1 MHINGHLMQ
10 NKNSNHQQD
19 RRTGDEAISPNDL
32 VNMEL
37 LKESEMDIKAPEIPE
52 EIIKTLKSRKKHM
65 CVKKDGTNS
74 IPSCNEVSVPGMV
87 TQRSC
92 VYGGARVV
100 LMPITDAIHLVH
112 GPLGCASCTW
122 DIRGTRSSGSD
133 LYRNGFSTD
142 LQEKDIVFGG
152 EKKLLETIIE
162 LNQIFEPAAIF
173 VYATCVV
180 GLIGDDL
187 KSVCIEAGKITGSR
201 VIPVQ
206 SEGFRS
212 VNKSLGHQL
221 ACDALLEYLIGTEP
235 PQNKGNT
242 NKKEGEDHQN
252 TDHRLNILGE
262 FNVAGDFWAIKPLLE
277 NMGVSIQAVV
287 TGDST
292 VEEIAQANLA
302 QLYLVQCQKSSRYLA
317 DAMEELYNIPQIR
330 LNFFG
335 VEETSASLRA
345 IAKFFKDPQMIE
357 KVEKII
363 KSGKKSVEESIAP
376 YRQRLTGKKVA
387 VYVGGNKAWSLIR
400 AFEELGMEVLL
411 TGTQNGLP
419 EDYQRI
425 KESVR
430 DGTLVVDDANTMELA
445 RLLGKYKP
453 DLMVSGAKEKYLSLK
468 MGVAFCDFNHDRISA
483 FAGFKGFLNFA
494 REVDRAVSSPVWNH
508 SLKINPLAK
517 PEILTARSIEK
528 KTEEEVTEIVQ
539 GSP

>member
-1 MHINGHLMQ
+1 MQ
-10 NKNSNHQQD
+10 NKNSNRQQD
-19 RRTGDEAISPNDL
+19 QEKENQSMFSDDLPNI
-32 VNMEL
+32 EI
-37 LKESEMDIKAPEIPE
+37 LKESKMSIKVPEIPE

-122 DIRGTRSSGSD
+122 DIRGTRSSGSE

-187 KSVCIEAGKITGSR
+187 KSVCSEAGKITGSR

-235 PQNKGNT
+235 PQNKGNVKR
-242 NKKEGEDHQN
+242 NEVKDHQDI
-252 TDHRLNILGE
+252 DHSLNILGE
-262 FNVAGDFWAIKPLLE
+262 FNVAGDFWAIKPLLK
-277 NMGVSIQAVV
+277 NIGVSIQAVV

-302 QLYLVQCQKSSRYLA
+302 KLNLVQCQKSSRYLA

-330 LNFFG
+330 VNFFG
-335 VEETSASLRA
+335 VEETSTSLRA

-357 KVEKII
+357 TVEKII
-363 KSGKKSVEESIAP
+363 KSETERVEESITP
-376 YRQRLTGKKVA
+376 YRQHLSGKTVA

-400 AFEELGMEVLL
+400 AFEELGMKVLL

-425 KESVR
+425 KETVR
-430 DGTLVVDDANTMELA
+430 DGTLVVDDANAMELA
-445 RLLGKYKP
+445 RLLDKYKP
-453 DLMVSGAKEKYLSLK
+453 DLLVSGAKEKYLSLK

-494 REVDRAVSSPVWNH
+494 REVDRAVSSPVWNL
-508 SLKINPLAK
+508 SPKIKAPTK
-517 PEILTARSIEK
+517 TDIFTARSIEK
-528 KTEEEVTEIVQ
+528 KPKEEVTEIVQ
-539 GSP
+539 GSE

>member
-1 MHINGHLMQ
+1 MQINGHLMQ
-10 NKNSNHQQD
+10 NKNNNHLQD
-19 RRTGDEAISPNDL
+19 RETENGKTFSNDL
-32 VNMEL
+32 ANIKV
-37 LKESEMDIKAPEIPE
+37 LKESEMDIRVPKIPE
-52 EIIKTLKSRKKHM
+52 EIINTLKSRKKHM

-74 IPSCNEVSVPGMV
+74 IPSCNEASVPGMV

-122 DIRGTRSSGSD
+122 DIRGTRSSGSE

-142 LQEKDIVFGG
+142 LQERDIVFGG

-187 KSVCIEAGKITGSR
+187 KRVCIEAGKITGSR

-242 NKKEGEDHQN
+242 NKKEVENNQN
-252 TDHRLNILGE
+252 TEHRLNILGE

-277 NMGVSIQAVV
+277 KIGVSIQAVV

-292 VEEIAQANLA
+292 VEEIAQANSA
-302 QLYLVQCQKSSRYLA
+302 QLNLVQCQKSSRYLA

-330 LNFFG
+330 VNFFG

-357 KVEKII
+357 TVEKII
-363 KSGKKSVEESIAP
+363 KSGEKSVEKSIIP

-425 KESVR
+425 KETVR
-430 DGTLVVDDANTMELA
+430 DGTLVVDDANAMELA

-453 DLMVSGAKEKYLSLK
+453 DLLVSGAKEKYLSLK
-468 MGVAFCDFNHDRISA
+468 MKVAFCDFNHDRISA
-483 FAGFKGFLNFA
+483 FAGFEGFLNFA

-508 SLKINPLAK
+508 SPKIK
-517 PEILTARSIEK
+517 PQDKFDILTAKSIEK
-528 KTEEEVTEIVQ
+528 KPKKGVTEIVQ
-539 GSP
+539 GS

>member
-1 MHINGHLMQ
+1 MQINGHLMQ
-10 NKNSNHQQD
+10 NKNNSHQQD
-19 RRTGDEAISPNDL
+19 CVTEDGKISSSDL
-32 VNMEL
+32 ANIEV
-37 LKESEMDIKAPEIPE
+37 LKRSEMDIRVPEIPAG
-52 EIIKTLKSRKKHM
+52 IINTLKSRKKHM

-74 IPSCNEVSVPGMV
+74 IPSCNEASVPGMV

-122 DIRGTRSSGSD
+122 DIRGTRSSGSE

-142 LQEKDIVFGG
+142 LQERDIVFGG

-187 KSVCIEAGKITGSR
+187 KMVCIEAGKITGSR

-221 ACDALLEYLIGTEP
+221 ACDALLDHLIGTEP
-235 PQNKGNT
+235 PQNKGNA
-242 NKKEGEDHQN
+242 NRKGLEDQQN
-252 TDHRLNILGE
+252 TDHSLNILGE

-277 NMGVSIQAVV
+277 KIGVSIQAVV

-302 QLYLVQCQKSSRYLA
+302 QLNLVQCQKSSRYLA

-330 LNFFG
+330 VNFFG

-345 IAKFFKDPQMIE
+345 IAKFFNDPQMME
-357 KVEKII
+357 TVEKII
-363 KSGKKSVEESIAP
+363 KSGTEGVEESIIP
-376 YRQRLTGKKVA
+376 YHQRLSGKKVA

-425 KESVR
+425 KETVR
-430 DGTLVVDDANTMELA
+430 DGTLVVDDANAMELA

-483 FAGFKGFLNFA
+483 FAGFEGFLNFA

-508 SLKINPLAK
+508 SPKIKAPAK
-517 PEILTARSIEK
+517 PEILTAKSIENNQK
-528 KTEEEVTEIVQ
+528 
-539 GSP
+539 GGD

>member
-1 MHINGHLMQ
+1 MQINGHLMQ
-10 NKNSNHQQD
+10 NKNNSNQQD
-19 RRTGDEAISPNDL
+19 YVTEDGKISSNDL
-32 VNMEL
+32 ANIKV
-37 LKESEMDIKAPEIPE
+37 LKESEMNIKVPEIPS

-74 IPSCNEVSVPGMV
+74 IPSCNEASVPGMV

-92 VYGGARVV
+92 AYGGARVV

-122 DIRGTRSSGSD
+122 DIRGTRSSGCE

-142 LQEKDIVFGG
+142 LQERDIVFGG

-187 KSVCIEAGKITGSR
+187 KRVCGEAGKITGSR

-242 NKKEGEDHQN
+242 NQKGVEDHHN
-252 TDHRLNILGE
+252 SDHCLNILGE

-277 NMGVSIQAVV
+277 KIGVSIQAVV

-302 QLYLVQCQKSSRYLA
+302 QLNLVQCQKSSRYLA
-317 DAMEELYNIPQIR
+317 DAMEELYNIRQIR
-330 LNFFG
+330 VNFFG
-335 VEETSASLRA
+335 VEETSSSLRA
-345 IAKFFKDPQMIE
+345 IAKFFNDPQMIE
-357 KVEKII
+357 TVEKII
-363 KSGKKSVEESIAP
+363 ETETKTVEESIAP
-376 YRQRLTGKKVA
+376 YRQRLSGKKVA

-419 EDYQRI
+419 EDYQRV
-425 KESVR
+425 KETVR
-430 DGTLVVDDANTMELA
+430 DGTLVVDDANAMELA

-453 DLMVSGAKEKYLSLK
+453 DLLVSGAKEKYLSLK
-468 MGVAFCDFNHDRISA
+468 MRIAFCDFNHDRISA

-508 SLKINPLAK
+508 SPQIKPPAK
-517 PEILTARSIEK
+517 PDILTAKSIEK
-528 KTEEEVTEIVQ
+528 KTEKEVTEIVQ

>member
-10 NKNSNHQQD
+10 NKNNNQQD
-19 RRTGDEAISPNDL
+19 RRTENEAISPNDL
-32 VNMEL
+32 ANMEL
-37 LKESEMDIKAPEIPE
+37 LKESEIGIKVPEIPS

-187 KSVCIEAGKITGSR
+187 KSVCSEAGKITGSR

-242 NKKEGEDHQN
+242 NKKEVEDHQN
-252 TDHRLNILGE
+252 TEHRLNILGE

-277 NMGVSIQAVV
+277 NMGISIQAVV

-292 VEEIAQANLA
+292 VEEIAQANSA
-302 QLYLVQCQKSSRYLA
+302 QLNLVQCQKSSRYLA

-330 LNFFG
+330 VNFFG
-335 VEETSASLRA
+335 VEETSTSLRA

-425 KESVR
+425 KETVR

>member
-1 MHINGHLMQ
+1 MQ
-10 NKNSNHQQD
+10 NKNSNRQQD
-19 RRTGDEAISPNDL
+19 QEKENQSMFSDDLPNI
-32 VNMEL
+32 EI
-37 LKESEMDIKAPEIPE
+37 LKESKMSIKVPEIPE

-122 DIRGTRSSGSD
+122 DIRGTRSSGSE

-187 KSVCIEAGKITGSR
+187 KSVCGEVGKITGSR

-206 SEGFRS
+206 SEGFKS

-235 PQNKGNT
+235 PQNKGNVKR
-242 NKKEGEDHQN
+242 NEVKDHQDI
-252 TDHRLNILGE
+252 DHSLNILGE
-262 FNVAGDFWAIKPLLE
+262 FNVAGDFWAIKPLLK
-277 NMGVSIQAVV
+277 NIGVSIQAVV

-302 QLYLVQCQKSSRYLA
+302 KLNLVQCQKSSRYLA

-330 LNFFG
+330 VNFFG
-335 VEETSASLRA
+335 VEETSTSLRA

-357 KVEKII
+357 TVEKII
-363 KSGKKSVEESIAP
+363 KSETERVEESITP
-376 YRQRLTGKKVA
+376 YRQHLSGKTVA
-387 VYVGGNKAWSLIR
+387 VYVGGNKAWSLIQ
-400 AFEELGMEVLL
+400 AFEELGMKVLL

-425 KESVR
+425 KETVR
-430 DGTLVVDDANTMELA
+430 DGTLVVDDANALELT
-445 RLLGKYKP
+445 RLLDKYKP
-453 DLMVSGAKEKYLSLK
+453 DLLVSGAKEKYLSLK

-494 REVDRAVSSPVWNH
+494 REVDRAVSSPVWNL
-508 SLKINPLAK
+508 SPKIKAPTK
-517 PEILTARSIEK
+517 PDILTARSIEK
-528 KTEEEVTEIVQ
+528 NPKKKVSEIVP
-539 GSP
+539 GS